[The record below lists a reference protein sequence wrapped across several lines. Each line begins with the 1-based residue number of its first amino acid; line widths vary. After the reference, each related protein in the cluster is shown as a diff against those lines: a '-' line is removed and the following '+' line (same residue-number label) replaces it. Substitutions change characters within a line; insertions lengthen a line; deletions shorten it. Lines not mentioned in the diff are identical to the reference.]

1 MPCEDVN
8 IPGADGVMGIAR
20 GIVAYFSGSTQA
32 MEKLLNIQG
41 CDVLTTYKNQK
52 HPVKT
57 IQDNVTIW
65 WSTFRILRRLRW
77 LRPAITMLQ
86 SLEEIDCEMLTNDQ
100 WKILH
105 QIEISLMTMAKWQRL
120 LEGDTYVTGSL
131 VVLAIFRIRKAFVA
145 VLESNLTDGAVKHL
159 TSVLLDD
166 FDERYIPADS
176 SGKVAYTGKADV
188 GFRNRYTT
196 VNPYL
201 MTASLLDPRVKGFL
215 NGTDPNCEYVMTNE
229 HFEELKADVV
239 EHMIAQVHENQ
250 LANGIISRAADDNES
265 QENIKDSSDAYNGGL
280 DEDELMFGGM
290 DRLVEE
296 PRSAVTEDETTIKVA
311 CEKELEIYLRA
322 PALKLK
328 QVGGSFTDPLAWWN
342 TEHVQKR
349 FPILAP
355 LAQMFLAIPATSAPS
370 ERMWNRGAS
379 VLTAKRN
386 RLAAEVTSS
395 TMFLKE
401 NVEIL
406 RKHYEE
412 VVKGVKGPVPL
423 YLHELVEAKETKVD
437 VGGNVF
443 DVIF

>member
-1 MPCEDVN
+1 MPTALPSRSWVAGGVVALLRHAAAARVATCRASAVTRFRNTSLTPAPQESGRCRMLFR
-8 IPGADGVMGIAR
+8 GARRDGVAR
-20 GIVAYFSGSTQA
+20 NCPLARSA
-32 MEKLLNIQG
+32 ALRDKL
-41 CDVLTTYKNQK
+41 
-52 HPVKT
+52 
-57 IQDNVTIW
+57 
-65 WSTFRILRRLRW
+65 
-77 LRPAITMLQ
+77 
-86 SLEEIDCEMLTNDQ
+86 
-100 WKILH
+100 
-105 QIEISLMTMAKWQRL
+105 
-120 LEGDTYVTGSL
+120 
-131 VVLAIFRIRKAFVA
+131 
-145 VLESNLTDGAVKHL
+145 
-159 TSVLLDD
+159 
-166 FDERYIPADS
+166 
-176 SGKVAYTGKADV
+176 
-188 GFRNRYTT
+188 
-196 VNPYL
+196 
-201 MTASLLDPRVKGFL
+201 
-215 NGTDPNCEYVMTNE
+215 MTNE

-280 DEDELMFGGM
+280 DEDELMFRGM

-342 TEHVQKR
+342 TEHVQKM

-386 RLAAEVTSS
+386 RFAAEVTSS

-401 NVEIL
+401 NVDIL

-412 VVKGVKGPVPL
+412 VVKGVKDPVPL
-423 YLHELVEAKETKVD
+423 YLPELVEAKETKVD

-443 DVIF
+443 DVIFQMIWVQLS